1 MENFSL
7 LQLTSLRKFPHR
19 GKFHGASKSSLH
31 RTILSCMMNSYT
43 LMVILQIK
51 NAFIFIQKSAEDI
64 KRLDFM
70 ENSISAAICS
80 VLEFLL

>member
-1 MENFSL
+1 
-7 LQLTSLRKFPHR
+7 
-19 GKFHGASKSSLH
+19 
-31 RTILSCMMNSYT
+31 MNSYT

-80 VLEFLL
+80 VLEFPL

>member
-1 MENFSL
+1 
-7 LQLTSLRKFPHR
+7 
-19 GKFHGASKSSLH
+19 
-31 RTILSCMMNSYT
+31 MNSYT

-80 VLEFLL
+80 VLEFLLQKARLWPQTASEVTKVNL